1 MGGTRLTAVSRAE
14 GRSSDNKGKVVTI
27 DERSRI
33 RPINNMDSRRHCMGI
48 FFSASL
54 EEEVLAFESAALRDE
69 WVSKL
74 TVRVCM
80 LCARSS
86 FHSIPLHNAQ
96 SLHVAF
102 SYPRPSVGAGHSSCG
117 GCSAHGAADSP
128 GHVLLASHAAVADAI
143 LLQNFPMHP
152 AVLQKKVRVVLPRVS
167 VNCAS
172 LLPRPNFIRFARFRR
187 RRSASKRLLKQSGSE
202 RFGRR
207 RSARLHPRCCFPPL
221 YSRAPISFVLQ
232 AAAASRIQGKP
243 DILAAVKSG
252 DLSLVRDH
260 VTADPSCVGRRDGA

>member
-33 RPINNMDSRRHCMGI
+33 RPINNMDGRQHCMGI

-117 GCSAHGAADSP
+117 GCSAHGAAASP

-172 LLPRPNFIRFARFRR
+172 LLPRPNFIRFCRLLPPL
-187 RRSASKRLLKQSGSE
+187 ASKANPTSMKQ
-202 RFGRR
+202 R
-207 RSARLHPRCCFPPL
+207 
-221 YSRAPISFVLQ
+221 
-232 AAAASRIQGKP
+232 
-243 DILAAVKSG
+243 
-252 DLSLVRDH
+252 
-260 VTADPSCVGRRDGA
+260 

>member
-1 MGGTRLTAVSRAE
+1 MGGTLHTAVSRAE
-14 GRSSDNKGKVVTI
+14 GRSSDDKGKVVTI

-33 RPINNMDSRRHCMGI
+33 RPINNMDGRQHCMGI

-54 EEEVLAFESAALRDE
+54 EEEVLAFESAALRNE

-96 SLHVAF
+96 CLHVAF

-117 GCSAHGAADSP
+117 GCSAHGAAASP

-143 LLQNFPMHP
+143 FLQNFSMHP
-152 AVLQKKVRVVLPRVS
+152 AVQKLQK
-167 VNCAS
+167 
-172 LLPRPNFIRFARFRR
+172 
-187 RRSASKRLLKQSGSE
+187 
-202 RFGRR
+202 
-207 RSARLHPRCCFPPL
+207 
-221 YSRAPISFVLQ
+221 LQ

-243 DILAAVKSG
+243 NIHDAAIRG
-252 DLSLVRDH
+252 DLSLVQDH
-260 VTADPSCVGRRDGA
+260 LTADPSCVDRRDGIL

>member
-1 MGGTRLTAVSRAE
+1 MKWDNHFIAKHENRCAVGGTLHTAVSRAE
-14 GRSSDNKGKVVTI
+14 GRSSDDKGKVVTI

-33 RPINNMDSRRHCMGI
+33 RPINDMDGRQHCMGI

-96 SLHVAF
+96 CLHVAF

-117 GCSAHGAADSP
+117 GCSAHGAAASP

-143 LLQNFPMHP
+143 LLQNFSMHP
-152 AVLQKKVRVVLPRVS
+152 AVLRKKVRVVLPRVS
-167 VNCAS
+167 DKCAAP
-172 LLPRPNFIRFARFRR
+172 LPHPNVIRFSGCRR
-187 RRSASKRLLKQSGSE
+187 LS
-202 RFGRR
+202 
-207 RSARLHPRCCFPPL
+207 HPR
-221 YSRAPISFVLQ
+221 Q
-232 AAAASRIQGKP
+232 
-243 DILAAVKSG
+243 
-252 DLSLVRDH
+252 
-260 VTADPSCVGRRDGA
+260 T

>member
-1 MGGTRLTAVSRAE
+1 MKWDSHFIAKHENLCAVGGTLHTAVSRAE
-14 GRSSDNKGKVVTI
+14 GRSSDDKGKVVTI

-33 RPINNMDSRRHCMGI
+33 RPINNMDGRQHCMGI

-54 EEEVLAFESAALRDE
+54 EEVLAFESAGLRGV

-74 TVRVCM
+74 TVRFCM

-143 LLQNFPMHP
+143 LLQKLVSMHP
-152 AVLQKKVRVVLPRVS
+152 AVKVRVVLPRVS
-167 VNCAS
+167 DKCAA
-172 LLPRPNFIRFARFRR
+172 LLPRPNFIRFA
-187 RRSASKRLLKQSGSE
+187 G
-202 RFGRR
+202 
-207 RSARLHPRCCFPPL
+207 
-221 YSRAPISFVLQ
+221 
-232 AAAASRIQGKP
+232 
-243 DILAAVKSG
+243 
-252 DLSLVRDH
+252 
-260 VTADPSCVGRRDGA
+260 